1 MITFIKVQ
9 AASIIGSLADYLT
22 TIVLV
27 ELFGCWYV
35 LANLTGNI
43 AGGILQFVLSKYWV
57 FKTGKNKTFLQAI
70 RFTIFFLGNII
81 LSGLGIYVLTRFLQI
96 NYIISK
102 TLTSLL
108 LDVSYNYIVQKKFI
122 FS

>member
-9 AASIIGSLADYLT
+9 TASIIGSLADYLT
-22 TIVLV
+22 TIILV

-43 AGGILQFVLSKYWV
+43 AGGVLQFMLSRYWV
-57 FKTGKNKTFLQAI
+57 FKTGKNNTVLRAI
-70 RFTIFFLGNII
+70 KFALFFLGNII
-81 LSGLGIYVLTRFLQI
+81 LSGFGIYVFTRFLQI

-108 LDVSYNYIVQKKFI
+108 LGLSYNYIVQKKFV

>member
-22 TIVLV
+22 TIILV
-27 ELFGCWYV
+27 ELFGSWYV
-35 LANLTGNI
+35 LANLIGNI
-43 AGGILQFVLSKYWV
+43 AGGILQFTISRYWV
-57 FKTGKNKTFLQAI
+57 FKAGKNDTILQAGK
-70 RFTIFFLGNII
+70 FVIFFLGNMI
-81 LSGLGIYVLTRFLQI
+81 LSAFGIYMFTRFLQI

-102 TLTSLL
+102 TLTSVLL
-108 LDVSYNYIVQKKFI
+108 GVSYNYIVQKKFV

>member
-22 TIVLV
+22 TILLV
-27 ELFGCWYV
+27 ELMDCWYV

-43 AGGILQFVLSKYWV
+43 VGGILQFVLSRYWV
-57 FKTGKNKTFLQAI
+57 FKSVKNNTPLQAAK
-70 RFTIFFLGNII
+70 FAIFFLGNII
-81 LSGLGIYVLTRFLQI
+81 LSAVGIYLFTRFLQI

-102 TLTSLL
+102 TLISVLL
-108 LDVSYNYIVQKKFI
+108 GMSYNYIVQKKFV